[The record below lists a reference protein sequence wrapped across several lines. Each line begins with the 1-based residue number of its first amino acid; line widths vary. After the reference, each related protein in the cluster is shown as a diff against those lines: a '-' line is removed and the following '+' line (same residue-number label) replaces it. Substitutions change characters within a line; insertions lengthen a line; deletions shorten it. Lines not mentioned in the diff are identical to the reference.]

1 MLAKR
6 DFKRY
11 GKASKRDP
19 YYQLKK
25 KLYEIYENSKKGKN
39 HKYTLFNMGGLR
51 NINSSDGF
59 AWLTGQTF
67 PIQ

>member
-11 GKASKRDP
+11 GKVSKRDP
-19 YYQLKK
+19 YYQLKR

-39 HKYTLFNMGGLR
+39 HKYTLFNMVGLR
-51 NINSSDGF
+51 DMNSSDGF
-59 AWLTGQTF
+59 ASITG
-67 PIQ
+67 